1 MTKRIGLICLI
12 VMFAVLPVSGGMNKV
27 SVTGFYALSA
37 GKESVT
43 LLGATTQGQG
53 KSQAIGLKVQG
64 TSIFSPH
71 SDTGLSYKVAVSKT
85 LLASVDGVSHDPIDD
100 PLMWEFGVG
109 GAYQIRP
116 SLNMRIELGGSL
128 DYSIQSQTDGGIQ
141 SAYNLF
147 SITAYGEVNYAIQLN
162 IFLNAGIS
170 ISYPLG
176 GTVRTKVGGTAI
188 SGDVNSSVCTFAP
201 YVGVAFSY

>member
-1 MTKRIGLICLI
+1 
-12 VMFAVLPVSGGMNKV
+12 MNKV
-27 SVTGFYALSA
+27 SVTGFYALST

-43 LLGATTQGQG
+43 LLGVTAEGQG

-64 TSIFSPH
+64 TSIFSPS

-85 LLASVDGVSHDPIDD
+85 LLASLDGVSHDPMDD
-100 PLMWEFGVG
+100 PLIWELGVG

-116 SLNMRIELGGSL
+116 SFNMRIEIGGGL
-128 DYSIQSQTDGGIQ
+128 DYLIQSQTEGGIQ
-141 SAYNLF
+141 STYNLF
-147 SITAYGEVNYAIQLN
+147 SITAYGEVNYAIQLH

-176 GTVRTKVGGTAI
+176 GAVRTRVGGTTI
-188 SGDVNSSVCTFAP
+188 SGDVNSSIFTLAP

>member
-12 VMFAVLPVSGGMNKV
+12 VMFAVLPLSGGMNKV
-27 SVTGFYALSA
+27 SVTGFYALSS

-43 LLGATTQGQG
+43 LLGVTAEGQG

-64 TSIFSPH
+64 TSIFSP
-71 SDTGLSYKVAVSKT
+71 SRDTGLSYKVAVSKT
-85 LLASVDGVSHDPIDD
+85 LLVSLDGVSHDPMND
-100 PLMWEFGVG
+100 PLLWELGVG
-109 GAYQIRP
+109 VAHQIRP
-116 SLNMRIELGGSL
+116 SLNMRIEIGGGL
-128 DYSIQSQTDGGIQ
+128 DYLIQSQTEGGIQ
-141 SAYNLF
+141 STYNLF
-147 SITAYGEVNYAIQLN
+147 SITTYAEVNYAIQLH

-176 GTVRTKVGGTAI
+176 GTVRTRVGETTI
-188 SGDVNSSVCTFAP
+188 SGDVNSSIFTFAP

>member
-1 MTKRIGLICLI
+1 MKKRIGLICLI

-37 GKESVT
+37 GKEAVT
-43 LLGATTQGQG
+43 LLGVTTQGQR
-53 KSQAIGLKVQG
+53 KSQAIGLKIQG
-64 TSIFSPH
+64 TSIFSPY
-71 SDTGLSYKVAVSKT
+71 SDTGISYKVALSKT
-85 LLASVDGVSHDPIDD
+85 LLASFDGVSHDPIDD

-116 SLNMRIELGGSL
+116 SLNMRIELGGGL
-128 DYSIQSQTDGGIQ
+128 DYSIQSQTEGGIQ
-141 SAYNLF
+141 AAYNLF
-147 SITAYGEVNYAIQLN
+147 SITAYGEINYAIRFN

-176 GTVRTKVGGTAI
+176 GSVRTKVGGTTI
-188 SGDVNSSVCTFAP
+188 SGDVHSSVFSFAP